1 MDPKRVAEL
10 HDPHRM
16 QGGSGY
22 LIRDDLILTAHHVI
36 APLEEKGILGRRYHL
51 RLIGDYEAG
60 RADWIIEGCYLC
72 WDSPQH
78 DLALLKL
85 EEGKLSTKLDQQNI
99 TCFGELANTQLQAK
113 GIGFPSVQEINGLQ
127 NPEELQGFLSKYSG
141 LKLGQLRL
149 QVTSPIPNS
158 PDQWQGISGTAIFI
172 GQFLVGVVVE
182 TNKSFAEKA
191 LWATPISDIAE
202 DADFCG
208 LVLGDRNRSLPLE
221 SIEDINKINLLI
233 GKDSILDT
241 LLIAPKH
248 KRDAWRRFFEP
259 IELAGREAELS
270 RLEEFAQRPEP
281 FIWQVLYG
289 QHGVGKSR
297 LAKEWLARL
306 ENKNPQWTIGF
317 APDEINGL
325 NQLLNHCP
333 SQAAAIVI
341 DNAENFGDELWT
353 FLYRAH
359 LAWESQGN
367 IVRILFLA
375 HTDLEPLSI
384 SFERTQSLKV
394 LRESRLGEVREVDAQ
409 TQSIKATE
417 LIPLDGILLYPLQD
431 QQEQKHIL
439 NSSRSTSISEDK
451 AKKLMSD
458 TRGLPAFLA
467 LAGRYPEDWH
477 KKLED
482 YAKVIVEQ
490 AKSLFGEDNGI
501 CVLALSTLIAPIDSL
516 VMERIAPRAWSAK
529 KMEQLFGSNPSILKK
544 EVPVFEPDLL
554 GQEITLQ
561 ALSMLS
567 DSSAENLCRLIAQER
582 PDTFLQKTIEIWQRH
597 VDPQGIVDKFGANLG
612 SSAAQ
617 QAGALDTLFNVATQV
632 AVHGIS
638 LPLGR
643 LSRIRGKAYAI
654 ALLNPSLPK
663 KQYSKL
669 VDAVLAQTPI
679 DGVSAYL
686 PELHSEAPCSNS
698 IHLKWVAL
706 LHSYCGSLTD
716 EIPSEIERTKLINNE
731 LNESFIT
738 TVLEGL
744 RSSDLFERSFAA
756 YRIAEA
762 MRNRKESPTELISC
776 FIEVL
781 DGLSS
786 MLQRTAAAER
796 MAAAFAI
803 SMIAREP
810 DGKSGWQHFRD
821 VDTNQLLAI
830 TIEHCSVSKTLVA
843 VTFALRNLWRSSYQ
857 LKSLLHLFNL
867 ERQAL
872 GSEFTLHQN
881 VKRQEITE
889 SLISCLRQDSVE
901 KYDSFYIALAC
912 LQLDCL
918 STDTM
923 KQLIWGLS
931 LSVISKEEKIEIIM
945 RVSHQSGEY
954 VILFLLQSAMLQDEI
969 LQAISIACLVQ
980 KFAAKEIATLTAKEL
995 VRSLD
1000 INLIDLAK
1008 EVRCHENGNVW
1019 NEPNVSKIRE
1029 RIKEIYIANNGHLI
1043 HKLKAK
1049 DSTGRWAY
1057 YFILIEEPAAEEKF
1071 MLALESTE
1079 TLDLEDYGQVIVS
1092 NYGEE
1097 PSDTIRDFL
1106 KQKYNFDV

>member
-22 LIRDDLILTAHHVI
+22 LIRDNLILTAHHVI

-60 RADWIIEGCYLC
+60 RTDWIIEGCYLC
-72 WDSPQH
+72 WDSPQY

-85 EEGKLSTKLDQQNI
+85 EEGKLITKFNQQSV
-99 TCFGELANTQLQAK
+99 TCFGELANTQLRAK
-113 GIGFPSVQEINGLQ
+113 GIGFPSVQKINGRQ

-172 GQFLVGVVVE
+172 DQFLVGVVVE

-221 SIEDINKINLLI
+221 SIEGANKANPSI

-259 IELAGREAELS
+259 IELVGREAELS

-297 LAKEWLARL
+297 LAKEWLIRL
-306 ENKNPQWTIGF
+306 ENENSQWTIGF

-333 SQAAAIVI
+333 SQSTAIVI

-359 LAWESQGN
+359 LAWETQGN

-375 HTDLEPLSI
+375 HTELEPLST
-384 SFERTQSLKV
+384 SFERTQSLKA
-394 LRESRLGEVREVDAQ
+394 LRESRLVDVREVGAQ
-409 TQSIKATE
+409 TQYVKATE
-417 LIPLDGILLYPLQD
+417 LIAVPGILLHPLQD
-431 QQEQKHIL
+431 QQDQKHIL
-439 NSSRSTSISEDK
+439 NSNRSTGISEDEV
-451 AKKLMSD
+451 KKLISD

-467 LAGRYPEDWH
+467 LAGRYPKDWR

-501 CVLALSTLIAPIDSL
+501 CVLALSTLIAPVNSS

-529 KMEQLFGSNPSILKK
+529 KMEQLFGSNPNILKK

-567 DSSAENLCRLIAQER
+567 DSSAENLCGLIARER

-597 VDPQGIVDKFGANLG
+597 ADPQGIVDKFEFNLG

-617 QAGALDTLFNVATQV
+617 QANLLDTLFDVSTQV
-632 AVHGIS
+632 AVYSIN

-643 LSRIRGKAYAI
+643 LSQIRGKAYAI

-663 KQYSKL
+663 NQYSKL
-669 VDAVLAQTPI
+669 VDAVLAQTPTN
-679 DGVSAYL
+679 GFSNYL
-686 PELHSEAPCSNS
+686 PILHSEAPCSDSNY
-698 IHLKWVAL
+698 LKWTAL
-706 LHSYCGSLTD
+706 LHYYCASLTD
-716 EIPSEIERTKLINNE
+716 EAPPEIETTRLTNND
-731 LNESFIT
+731 LNESFIAT
-738 TVLEGL
+738 ILEGL

-756 YRIAEA
+756 YRIGEA
-762 MRNRKESPTELISC
+762 VRDRKKSPSDLIPR
-776 FIEVL
+776 FAEVL
-781 DGLSS
+781 DGLSD
-786 MLQRTAAAER
+786 MLQKTAAER
-796 MAAAFAI
+796 IAAALAI
-803 SMIAREP
+803 SLIACEP
-810 DGKSGWQHFRD
+810 DGKAGWQHFQD
-821 VDTNQLLAI
+821 IDTDRLLAVAK
-830 TIEHCSVSKTLVA
+830 EHDIDSLTLQPVA
-843 VTFALRNLWRSSYQ
+843 SALSNIWRSSYQ
-857 LKSLLHLFNL
+857 FKTLLHLLDVESQGLSAEFTVDQ
-867 ERQAL
+867 EVKRKEISVAL
-872 GSEFTLHQN
+872 GS
-881 VKRQEITE
+881 
-889 SLISCLRQDSVE
+889 SLRQNSVGNFN
-901 KYDSFYIALAC
+901 SFLIANVC
-912 LQLDCL
+912 LSLDCFNF
-918 STDTM
+918 DTINH
-923 KQLIWGLS
+923 LIWGLS
-931 LSVISKEEKIEIIM
+931 SPIVSQVNKIGIIV
-945 RVSHQSGEY
+945 RASCQSEEY
-954 VILFLLQSAMLQDEI
+954 VIPFLQQCATLQDEQ
-969 LQAISIACLVQ
+969 LQAISIACLV
-980 KFAAKEIATLTAKEL
+980 KGCAADGIATLKVKEL
-995 VRSLD
+995 VRILS
-1000 INLIDLAK
+1000 INLIDLTE
-1008 EVRCHENGNVW
+1008 EVRCHESGNVW
-1019 NEPNVSKIRE
+1019 NEPNVSKLRE
-1029 RIKEIYIANNGHLI
+1029 HIKEIYIANNGHLI
-1043 HKLKAK
+1043 HKLKAR
-1049 DSTGRWAY
+1049 DSTGQWAY
-1057 YFILIEEPAAEEKF
+1057 YFVLIEPEEEERFMAALK
-1071 MLALESTE
+1071 STE
-1079 TLDLEDYGQVIVS
+1079 TLDLEDYGQVVVS